1 VDERARR
8 LTWATAVS
16 TQPALAPILQPF
28 SPLALEVHRITGA
41 VVGRPVELA
50 AIRQELDAA
59 RSGRLS
65 AVTVEGEP
73 GIGKTR
79 LLLAA
84 SEVASAQGFTV
95 VAVAADEEIRG
106 PFLLARSIVG
116 APEANSAAAG
126 SAALEPLQRSV
137 RALSGQDEPGLD
149 SLPPDQKLLRTLDL
163 AAMGL
168 RDLAA
173 VRPMALLIDDL
184 QWADDDSLR
193 LLRYVVRASAG
204 SPIFLML
211 AIRPE
216 ELAFVN
222 EAVNLVADMERL
234 GLVRRMKVNRFT
246 QVETAE
252 FLRQVLGGR
261 IDPAGAAAMH
271 AQAEGVPFIVEEL
284 ARAYRDAGMVQ
295 EIDGNW
301 TLARNAERLVPSA
314 VRTLISRR
322 AARVPDETKEALAE
336 AAVLGRHFSLKD
348 LQALQVELGEAESSS
363 ESLDEALA
371 PAVRAGLLV
380 QHAAD
385 SPADYSFAHDQVRE
399 LATTGL
405 TPARRRAIHQAILNL
420 LMVGEPAPE
429 SLPLLAYH
437 AKAAGDATVCVRFS
451 LQAIHNALAASA
463 PEEVLRV
470 VDMALPTAA
479 APQDRVKLLRARDQ
493 ALDMLRRSADRLEG
507 LAELAAL
514 AEALGDSALETEVQL
529 RRAAAFRLSGEFDQ
543 AADLARRVRERA
555 AEKGDGT
562 AELASCIELGQ
573 DLLRMDLG
581 DGYSLAT
588 PEEFD
593 STGAEEAYE
602 RAAQLAEELGDRASL
617 AASLRELGV
626 IDFSKVR
633 AYFIDQYKA
642 GKQHEILQRVT
653 GGETLPQILGDTPVA
668 PLAGRST
675 ARFERALELYEAL
688 GDRRGVMSA
697 IIAMAYSTWGPDIHF
712 GRGAGHHIE
721 EIRRLASRWDTMTR
735 ESERA
740 LAEAQML
747 YGAHVFSRAKV
758 VPDMAVSR
766 GQEAH
771 RKARVMGDRAL
782 EFLAAGGTA
791 LANLDLG
798 DVDEAKSWL
807 DRAASAAAES
817 PTSFRARM
825 LETWRGLWRGAMGDA
840 EEMRA
845 HLDRAV
851 QMAAEQGRPA
861 ARCEALALLAVEA
874 ARLGAERK
882 EEELMSVA
890 EKAAI
895 EVKGL
900 MELLPGHPPWGAQA
914 DSALA
919 RVALA
924 RGAVDDA
931 VEAARSAYRA
941 LESAGHEDA
950 HLEVLIPVADAFV
963 AGGTDEE
970 RQMAQGYLRVTLA
983 LSVQRTADEDVR
995 VRWLRGPVGR
1005 ELVRLAGPMDGRDAG
1020 LGDGEAIEEEDAAL
1034 LGLLVEGLT
1043 NREIAGRLEVDE
1055 EVVAR
1060 RLGETL
1066 ARIGASSRAEATA
1079 FALREVV

>member
-1 VDERARR
+1 
-8 LTWATAVS
+8 VS
-16 TQPALAPILQPF
+16 TQPALAPVLQPF
-28 SPLALEVHRITGA
+28 SPLALQVRRVTGA
-41 VVGRPVELA
+41 VVGRPVELT

-65 AVTVEGEP
+65 AVTLEGEP

-95 VAVAADEEIRG
+95 IAVAADEEIRG

-116 APEANSAAAG
+116 APEAASASAGGDAQDAAR
-126 SAALEPLQRSV
+126 RSV
-137 RALSGQDEPGLD
+137 RALSGQDETGLD

-168 RDLAA
+168 RDLAE
-173 VRPMALLIDDL
+173 VRPLALLIDDL

-193 LLRYVVRASAG
+193 LLRYVVRAAAG

-234 GLVRRMKVNRFT
+234 GMVRRLKVNRFT
-246 QVETAE
+246 QVETGE

-261 IDPAGAAAMH
+261 IDPAAAAAMH

-301 TLARNAERLVPSA
+301 TLAKNAERLVPSA

-322 AARVPDETKEALAE
+322 AARVPDETKEALAG
-336 AAVLGRHFSLKD
+336 AAILGRHFSLKD
-348 LQALQVELGEAESSS
+348 LQALQVELGETERTS
-363 ESLDEALA
+363 ESLDDALA

-380 QHAAD
+380 QHAED

-399 LATTGL
+399 FATAGL
-405 TPARRRAIHQAILNL
+405 TPTRRRAIHQAILNL

-451 LQAIHNALAASA
+451 LQAIGNALAASA

-470 VDMALPTAA
+470 VELALPAA
-479 APQDRVKLLRARDQ
+479 GTPQDRVKLLKARDQ
-493 ALDMLRRSADRLEG
+493 ALDMLRRSNDRLEG

-514 AEALGDSALETEVQL
+514 AEALGDSSLETDVQL

-555 AEKGDGT
+555 AEQGDRA
-562 AELASCIELGQ
+562 AEVAACLELGQ
-573 DLLRMDLG
+573 DLLHFDLG
-581 DGYSLAT
+581 DGFSLPT

-602 RAAQLAEELGDRASL
+602 RAAELAEELGDRARL

-633 AYFIDQYKA
+633 AYFVERFKA
-642 GKQHEILQRVT
+642 GTQNEIFQRVT
-653 GGETLPQILGDTPVA
+653 SGETLDEILADTPVA
-668 PLAGRST
+668 SLDRRAT
-675 ARFERALELYEAL
+675 ARFERALELYQAL
-688 GDRRGVMSA
+688 GDRRGAMSA
-697 IIAMAYSTWGPDIHF
+697 IIAMAYSAWGPDIHF

-766 GQEAH
+766 GEEAH
-771 RKARVMGDRAL
+771 RKARVIGDRAL

-791 LANLDLG
+791 LAHLDLG
-798 DVDEAKSWL
+798 GVDQAKSWL
-807 DRAASAAAES
+807 DRAAAAAAES

-825 LETWRGLWRGAMGDA
+825 LETWRGLWRGAVGDA

-874 ARLGAERK
+874 ARLGAAGEDD
-882 EEELMSVA
+882 ELLSVA
-890 EKAAI
+890 EKAAH

-924 RGAVDDA
+924 RGDADHA

-941 LESAGHEDA
+941 LDSAAHEDA
-950 HLEVLIPVADAFV
+950 HLEVLIPMADAFM
-963 AGGTDEE
+963 AGGTEEE
-970 RQMAQGYLRVTLA
+970 RQMVQGYLRLLLA
-983 LSVQRTADEDVR
+983 LVVQRMADEDVR

-1005 ELVRLAGPMDGRDAG
+1005 ELVRLAGPMDGRAAG
-1020 LGDGEAIEEEDAAL
+1020 LGEGEAIEEGDAAI

-1043 NREIAGRLEVDE
+1043 NQEIAARLDVDE
-1055 EVVAR
+1055 EVVTR

>member
-1 VDERARR
+1 
-8 LTWATAVS
+8 VS
-16 TQPALAPILQPF
+16 TQPALASVLQPF
-28 SPLALEVHRITGA
+28 SPLALQVRRVTGA

-65 AVTVEGEP
+65 AVTLEGEP

-95 VAVAADEEIRG
+95 IAVAADEEIRG

-116 APEANSAAAG
+116 APEAASASAGGDAQDAAR
-126 SAALEPLQRSV
+126 RSV
-137 RALSGQDEPGLD
+137 RALSGQDETGLD

-168 RDLAA
+168 RDLAE
-173 VRPMALLIDDL
+173 VRPLALLIDDL

-193 LLRYVVRASAG
+193 LLRYVVRAAAG

-234 GLVRRMKVNRFT
+234 GMVRRLKVNRFT

-261 IDPAGAAAMH
+261 IDPAAAAAMH

-301 TLARNAERLVPSA
+301 TLAKNAERLVPSA

-322 AARVPDETKEALAE
+322 AARVPDETKEALAG
-336 AAVLGRHFSLKD
+336 AAILGRHFSLKD
-348 LQALQVELGEAESSS
+348 LQALQVELGETERTS
-363 ESLDEALA
+363 ESLDDALA

-380 QHAAD
+380 QHVED

-399 LATTGL
+399 FATAGL
-405 TPARRRAIHQAILNL
+405 TPTRRRAIHQAILNL
-420 LMVGEPAPE
+420 LVVGEPAPE

-451 LQAIHNALAASA
+451 LQAIGNALAASA

-470 VDMALPTAA
+470 VELALPAA
-479 APQDRVKLLRARDQ
+479 GTPQDRVKLLKARDQ
-493 ALDMLRRSADRLEG
+493 ALDMLRRSNDRLEG

-514 AEALGDSALETEVQL
+514 AEALGDSSLETDVQL

-555 AEKGDGT
+555 AEHGDRA
-562 AELASCIELGQ
+562 AEVAACLELGQ
-573 DLLRMDLG
+573 DLLHFDLG
-581 DGYSLAT
+581 DGFSLPT

-602 RAAQLAEELGDRASL
+602 RAAELAEELGDRARL

-633 AYFIDQYKA
+633 AYFVERFKA
-642 GKQHEILQRVT
+642 GTQNEIFQRVT
-653 GGETLPQILGDTPVA
+653 SGETLDEILADTPVA
-668 PLAGRST
+668 SLDRRAT
-675 ARFERALELYEAL
+675 VRFERALELYEAL
-688 GDRRGVMSA
+688 GDRRGAMSA
-697 IIAMAYSTWGPDIHF
+697 IIAMAYSAWGPDIHF

-735 ESERA
+735 GSERA

-766 GQEAH
+766 GEEAH
-771 RKARVMGDRAL
+771 RKARVIGDRAL

-791 LANLDLG
+791 LAHLDLG
-798 DVDEAKSWL
+798 GVDQAKSWL
-807 DRAASAAAES
+807 DRAAAAAAES

-825 LETWRGLWRGAMGDA
+825 LETWRGLWRGAVGDA

-882 EEELMSVA
+882 DDELLSVA
-890 EKAAI
+890 EKAAH

-924 RGAVDDA
+924 RGDADHA

-941 LESAGHEDA
+941 LDSAAHEDA
-950 HLEVLIPVADAFV
+950 HLEVLIPMADAFM
-963 AGGTDEE
+963 AGGTEEE
-970 RQMAQGYLRVTLA
+970 RQMVQGYLRLLLA
-983 LSVQRTADEDVR
+983 LAVQRMADEDVR

-1005 ELVRLAGPMDGRDAG
+1005 ELVRLAGPMDGRAAG
-1020 LGDGEAIEEEDAAL
+1020 LGQGEAIEEGDAAI

-1043 NREIAGRLEVDE
+1043 NQEIAARLDVDE
-1055 EVVAR
+1055 EVVTR